1 MIKASNLYYSYGKIN
16 VINDIN
22 LEIKKGEF
30 VSIVGDSGAGKTTL
44 LQLLGTLER
53 IQKGTI
59 EINGT
64 IINNLKSNKL
74 AHLRNKEIGFIFQFH
89 NLLSEF
95 TALENIMLP
104 GLINGNSDKEVKEKA
119 IKLLNELKLSKRSN
133 HYPDELSGGEKQR
146 IAVAR
151 SLINSP
157 SIIFADE
164 PSGNL
169 DSKSANDLHKLL
181 HFLNKKNKQTL
192 VVITHNNKLA
202 EQADRIIK
210 IQDGKII

>member
-16 VINDIN
+16 VLKDIN

-30 VSIVGDSGAGKTTL
+30 VCIVGDSGAGKTTL

-53 IQKGTI
+53 IQKGTV

-104 GLINGNSDKEVKEKA
+104 GLINGNSNKEVKEKA

>member
-16 VINDIN
+16 VLNDIN

-30 VSIVGDSGAGKTTL
+30 VCIVGDSGAGKTTL

-53 IQKGTI
+53 IQKGTV

-104 GLINGNSDKEVKEKA
+104 GLINGNSNKEVKEKA